1 LTKKIHIKQPIFRC
15 VIAELTNFMMI
26 LGQNGKVLILDACG
40 QFVSCISRVGVM
52 FKSITTANDKLLLGT
67 DTGTVHAYHLASL

>member
-1 LTKKIHIKQPIFRC
+1 
-15 VIAELTNFMMI
+15 
-26 LGQNGKVLILDACG
+26 VLILDACG